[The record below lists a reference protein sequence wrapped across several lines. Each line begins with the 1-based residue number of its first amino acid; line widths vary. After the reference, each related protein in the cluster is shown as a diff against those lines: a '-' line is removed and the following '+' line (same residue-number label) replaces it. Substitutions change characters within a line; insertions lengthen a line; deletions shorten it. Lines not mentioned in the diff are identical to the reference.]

1 MARGFWSGSIGFGLV
16 NEDHGGFMIESI
28 RDVMTRSVETAAP
41 GTTLRDAARK
51 MMDFNIGS
59 LPVCEGRRVVGIV
72 TDRDIVVRG
81 IAAGLDPA
89 LTPVNE
95 IMTRDPITVRETSY
109 LGEAEWIMREQQL
122 RRLPVVDDK
131 GNLVGYLAMGR
142 VARTEELEEA
152 GRLIRSISGDSTR
165 RSKTA

>member
-1 MARGFWSGSIGFGLV
+1 
-16 NEDHGGFMIESI
+16 
-28 RDVMTRSVETAAP
+28 
-41 GTTLRDAARK
+41 
-51 MMDFNIGS
+51 
-59 LPVCEGRRVVGIV
+59 
-72 TDRDIVVRG
+72 
-81 IAAGLDPA
+81 
-89 LTPVNE
+89 
-95 IMTRDPITVRETSY
+95 VRETSY

>member
-1 MARGFWSGSIGFGLV
+1 
-16 NEDHGGFMIESI
+16 MIESI
-28 RDVMTRSVETAAP
+28 RDVMSRNVETAAP
-41 GTTLRDAARK
+41 ETTLRDAARK
-51 MMDFNIGS
+51 MKDFNIGS
-59 LPVCEGRRVVGIV
+59 LPVCEGRRVVGIL

-81 IAAGLDPA
+81 LAAGLDLA
-89 LTPVNE
+89 VTPVNE
-95 IMTRDPITVRETSY
+95 IMTRDPVTVRETSY

-152 GRLIRSISGDSTR
+152 GRLLRGVSGERPSAR
-165 RSKTA
+165 RSRTG